1 MKLLL
6 SLMPSRAKEASAES
20 KEEEA
25 EDSNSVMEDSNS
37 VSSKPE
43 DDNKQQPRVARKKGS
58 KASATTFDSTSRSA
72 TASVVV
78 RQPESQSGLPT
89 FAAAA
94 AAAAPQ
100 LEKGPRKAG
109 LRNQFL
115 PKVRSFENTTAACMP
130 PSNSNDSFFIPSPP
144 QRLVRNISS
153 E

>member
-25 EDSNSVMEDSNS
+25 EDSNIVMEDSNS

-43 DDNKQQPRVARKKGS
+43 DDDKQQKKGS
-58 KASATTFDSTSRSA
+58 TASATRFDSTSRSA

-78 RQPESQSGLPT
+78 RHPESQSGLPT

-109 LRNQFL
+109 LRDQFL
-115 PKVRSFENTTAACMP
+115 PKVRSFENTTAACMS
-130 PSNSNDSFFIPSPP
+130 PSNSNDSFFIPSPS
-144 QRLVRNISS
+144 QRLSRNNSS